1 MRLDGCKFMS
11 FCASGSVN
19 LSIATDLEFALPLV
33 PRAFRLPLSEVLHEQ
48 TGSPPLHPPQV

>member
-1 MRLDGCKFMS
+1 MDGCKFMS

-19 LSIATDLEFALPLV
+19 LSIATDSEFALPLV
-33 PRAFRLPLSEVLHEQ
+33 PASIPSLPLSEVLHEQ